1 MALYLF
7 VTIIAFIVNFVL
19 IVPFINFLYKLKMQR
34 QNQET
39 RDAFNKPTPIFDH
52 FHKHKQGI
60 PVGGGILI
68 VITTLVLFILSLL
81 LFIVLRRPIQS
92 NYPAIFSEAKI
103 IIFSLLS
110 FSLLGIYDD
119 IKKIFILP
127 KQQHIGLRLRHKLI
141 IEIILASIIA
151 FWLFNDLKI
160 DFVHIPF
167 FGVIKLYYFY
177 IIFAVFVIVAFAN
190 AVNITD
196 GLDGLSSG
204 VLMIALMSFW
214 AVARSIVDVPTS
226 LFIGVWLGGIIA
238 FLYFNIFP
246 ARIMLGDAGALAFGA
261 TFAVVGLTLGK
272 SFSLLIIGGLFVVE
286 IGSSLIQLV
295 GKKFYKSKIFPVS
308 PFHLWLQLKGW
319 PEPKIVMRFWL
330 ISILLSIFG
339 LMVAFMK

>member
-1 MALYLF
+1 
-7 VTIIAFIVNFVL
+7 
-19 IVPFINFLYKLKMQR
+19 MQR

-39 RDAFNKPTPIFDH
+39 RDAFSKPTPIFDH

-60 PVGGGILI
+60 PIGGGILI
-68 VITTLVLFILSLL
+68 VITTLILFILSLL
-81 LFIVLRRPIQS
+81 LFIILRRPIQS
-92 NYPAIFSEAKI
+92 NYPAMLSEAKI

-119 IKKIFILP
+119 VKKIFIIK
-127 KQQHIGLRLRHKLI
+127 KQQFFGLRLRHKLI
-141 IEIILASIIA
+141 IEVVLAGIIA

-167 FGVIKLYYFY
+167 FGVIKLYYSY
-177 IIFAVFVIVAFAN
+177 IFFAIFVIVAFAN

-204 VLMIALMSFW
+204 VLTIALMSFW

-261 TFAVVGLTLGK
+261 TFAVIGLTLGK
-272 SFSLLIIGGLFVVE
+272 PFSLLIIGGIFVVE
-286 IGSSLIQLV
+286 IASSLIQLV
-295 GKKFYKSKIFPVS
+295 GKKIYKKKVLPVS
-308 PFHLWLQLKGW
+308 PLHLWLQLKGW

>member
-7 VTIIAFIVNFVL
+7 VTSISVIVNFVL

-34 QNQET
+34 QNQVT

-52 FHKHKQGI
+52 FHRHKQGT

-68 VITTLVLFILSLL
+68 VITTLILFILSLL
-81 LFIVLRRPIQS
+81 LFFILRRPIQS
-92 NYPAIFSEAKI
+92 NYPALLSEAKI
-103 IIFSLLS
+103 LIFSLLS
-110 FSLLGIYDD
+110 FSLLGVYDD
-119 IKKIFILP
+119 IKKIFILQ
-127 KQQHIGLRLRHKLI
+127 KQQFFGLRLRHKLI
-141 IEIILASIIA
+141 IEIILATIIA
-151 FWLFNDLKI
+151 FWLFNDLRI
-160 DFVHIPF
+160 DFVYIPF
-167 FGVIKLYYFY
+167 LGVLKLSYFY
-177 IIFAVFVIVAFAN
+177 IIFAAFVIVSFAN

-214 AVARSIVDVPTS
+214 AVARSILDVPTS

-238 FLYFNIFP
+238 FLYFNVFP

-272 SFSLLIIGGLFVVE
+272 PFSLLIIGGIFVVE
-286 IGSSLIQLV
+286 IMSSLIQLL
-295 GKKFYKSKIFPVS
+295 GKKFYKRKIIPVS

>member
-1 MALYLF
+1 MSLYLF
-7 VTIIAFIVNFVL
+7 ITIVAFIVNFVL
-19 IVPFINFLYKLKMQR
+19 IVPFINFLYKWKIQR

-39 RDAFNKPTPIFDH
+39 RDAFSKPTPIFDH

-60 PVGGGILI
+60 PIGGGILI
-68 VITTLVLFILSLL
+68 VITTLILFILSLL
-81 LFIVLRRPIQS
+81 LFIILRRPIQS
-92 NYPAIFSEAKI
+92 NYPAMLSEAKI

-119 IKKIFILP
+119 VKKIFIIK
-127 KQQHIGLRLRHKLI
+127 KQQFFGLRLRHKLI
-141 IEIILASIIA
+141 IEVVLAGIIA

-167 FGVIKLYYFY
+167 FGVIKLYYSY
-177 IIFAVFVIVAFAN
+177 IFFAIFVIVAFAN

-204 VLMIALMSFW
+204 VLTIALMSFW

-261 TFAVVGLTLGK
+261 TFAVIGLTLGK
-272 SFSLLIIGGLFVVE
+272 PFSLLIIGGIFVVE
-286 IGSSLIQLV
+286 IASSLIQLV
-295 GKKFYKSKIFPVS
+295 GKKIYKKKVLPVS
-308 PFHLWLQLKGW
+308 PLHLWLQLKGW

>member
-1 MALYLF
+1 MSLYLF
-7 VTIIAFIVNFVL
+7 ITIVAFIVNFVL
-19 IVPFINFLYKLKMQR
+19 IVPFINFLYKWKIQR

-39 RDAFNKPTPIFDH
+39 RDAFSKPTPIFDH

-60 PVGGGILI
+60 PIGGGILI
-68 VITTLVLFILSLL
+68 VITTLILFILSLL
-81 LFIVLRRPIQS
+81 LFIILRRPIQS
-92 NYPAIFSEAKI
+92 NYPAMLSEAKI
-103 IIFSLLS
+103 IIFSSLS

-119 IKKIFILP
+119 VKKIFIIK
-127 KQQHIGLRLRHKLI
+127 KQQFFGLRLRHKLI
-141 IEIILASIIA
+141 IEVVLAGIIA

-167 FGVIKLYYFY
+167 FGVIKLYYSY
-177 IIFAVFVIVAFAN
+177 IFFAIFVIVAFAN

-204 VLMIALMSFW
+204 VLTIALMSFW

-261 TFAVVGLTLGK
+261 TFAVIGLTLGK
-272 SFSLLIIGGLFVVE
+272 PFSLLIIGGIFVVE
-286 IGSSLIQLV
+286 IASSLIQLV
-295 GKKFYKSKIFPVS
+295 GKKIYKKKVLPVS
-308 PFHLWLQLKGW
+308 PLHLWLQLKGW

>member
-1 MALYLF
+1 ML
-7 VTIIAFIVNFVL
+7 
-19 IVPFINFLYKLKMQR
+19 
-34 QNQET
+34 
-39 RDAFNKPTPIFDH
+39 
-52 FHKHKQGI
+52 
-60 PVGGGILI
+60 
-68 VITTLVLFILSLL
+68 
-81 LFIVLRRPIQS
+81 
-92 NYPAIFSEAKI
+92 SEAKI

-119 IKKIFILP
+119 VKKIFIIK
-127 KQQHIGLRLRHKLI
+127 KQQFFGLRLRHKLI
-141 IEIILASIIA
+141 IEVVLAGIIA

-167 FGVIKLYYFY
+167 FGVIKLYYSY
-177 IIFAVFVIVAFAN
+177 IFFAIFVIVAFAN

-204 VLMIALMSFW
+204 VLTIALMSFW
-214 AVARSIVDVPTS
+214 AVASSIVDVPTS

-261 TFAVVGLTLGK
+261 TFAVIGLTLGK
-272 SFSLLIIGGLFVVE
+272 PFSLLIIGGIFVVE
-286 IGSSLIQLV
+286 IASSLIQLV
-295 GKKFYKSKIFPVS
+295 GKKIYKKKVLPVS
-308 PFHLWLQLKGW
+308 PLHLWLQLKGW